1 MNSPAGRLGQHPRDA
16 NTANFL
22 RAVSFERPDWVPAV
36 IDIKLSAWLRHGA
49 ALEEIVLA
57 HPVMFPNYRPG
68 DFRRAVSNPN
78 AVSGTRRDDWGIVW
92 DNIEAGLGSIP
103 REAEAPLR
111 DWAALADY
119 RPPSPDLDSSGGR
132 RDWPAL
138 AGSLEART
146 RRGGLACATVRHGFI
161 YMWLYY
167 LRGFTNLML
176 DLGSEEPRLE
186 KLIEMVVAHNL
197 ELVKKM
203 AGAGAEM
210 IYFGDDL
217 GQQKSLAISPAAW
230 RRWLKPAYRTV
241 LAPCR
246 EAGVLVYF
254 HSDGRIVDIIDD
266 LVETGVDI
274 LNPQFRANS
283 LEGLRPFRGR
293 VCLSLD
299 LDRQLFPFADPARL
313 EAHVREAVRALNR
326 SEGGLLLHA
335 EIAHDVPLVN
345 IEALCRALEKQAGPW
360 HS

>member
-1 MNSPAGRLGQHPRDA
+1 MKQSRDP

-22 RAVSFERPDWVPAV
+22 KAVSFERPDWVPAV

-57 HPVMFPNYRPG
+57 HPVMFSNYRPG
-68 DFRRAVSNPN
+68 DFRRAVSRPRF
-78 AVSGTRRDDWGIVW
+78 APGTRRDGWGIVW

-111 DWAALADY
+111 DWKDLADY

-132 RDWPAL
+132 RDWKAL
-138 AGSLEART
+138 AGSLAART
-146 RRGGLACATVRHGFI
+146 GRGGLACTTVPHGFI

-186 KLIEMVVAHNL
+186 KLLELVVAHNL
-197 ELVKKM
+197 ELVEKM
-203 AGAGAEM
+203 VGVGTEM

-230 RRWLKPAYRTV
+230 RRWLKPAYRRV
-241 LAPCR
+241 LRPCR
-246 EAGVLVYF
+246 AAGVLVYF
-254 HSDGRIVDIIDD
+254 HSDGRIVDIIGD

-274 LNPQFRANS
+274 LNPQFRANT

-299 LDRQLFPFADPARL
+299 LDRQLFPFAEPARL
-313 EAHVREAVRALNR
+313 ESHVREAVRVLNR
-326 SEGGLLLHA
+326 PEGGLLLHA
-335 EIAHDVPLVN
+335 EIAHDVPLAN
-345 IEALCRALEKQAGPW
+345 IEALCRALENYAGPW